1 MAASAPPLS
10 ALREPSDQTSI
21 AWRDDA
27 FLSTY
32 PLDRRTVLDYF
43 SGSPFYDRQCNNEV
57 ARSRGL
63 GVESLPWVDFF
74 VEFSFSC
81 ELMVDRSMTLD
92 LFYFF
97 FSPLSQ
103 PRPPPSK

>member
-1 MAASAPPLS
+1 MFCLLQQTIEANAPSLALLCTMAAAAAGHSPPS
-10 ALREPSDQTSI
+10 SLREPSDQTSI

-43 SGSPFYDRQCNNEV
+43 AGSPFYDRQCNNEV

-63 GVESLPWVDFF
+63 GVESLP
-74 VEFSFSC
+74 
-81 ELMVDRSMTLD
+81 
-92 LFYFF
+92 
-97 FSPLSQ
+97 
-103 PRPPPSK
+103 

>member
-1 MAASAPPLS
+1 MAGNGPSS
-10 ALREPSDQTSI
+10 SLREPADQTSI

-43 SGSPFYDRQCNNEV
+43 AGSPFYDRQCNNEV

-63 GVESLPWVDFF
+63 GVESLP
-74 VEFSFSC
+74 
-81 ELMVDRSMTLD
+81 
-92 LFYFF
+92 
-97 FSPLSQ
+97 
-103 PRPPPSK
+103 